1 MKSYFK
7 QTALIIALMLTSLCV
22 MNGCMTKRLT
32 EKQNRIEQMSDTE
45 LKEYYHGINEKI
57 KDLDAVEKGK
67 GNPNYLPGIVPEREY
82 MPGGQ
87 IYDLYQIRELIVA
100 ELRKRNIRP

>member
-1 MKSYFK
+1 MKRYFNE
-7 QTALIIALMLTSLCV
+7 TVIFIVLILTGLCV

-32 EKQNRIEQMSDTE
+32 EKQNQIEQMSDTE
-45 LKEYYHGINEKI
+45 LREYYHGINERI

-67 GNPNYLPGIVPEREY
+67 DNPNYLPGIVPDREY

-87 IYDLYQIRELIVA
+87 IYDLYQIRKLIVA
-100 ELRKRNIRP
+100 ELQKRNIRP